1 VSDNQQVSDNQD
13 LLSGCAAQSNGATWL
28 NHTTPGQTFP
38 ERPHLF
44 AIYLP
49 KNVTVIRTREARQSR
64 NVAEPRLP
72 AIPPLPARKNG
83 FHSLAFPFP
92 KRK

>member
-1 VSDNQQVSDNQD
+1 VTIK
-13 LLSGCAAQSNGATWL
+13 SGDKRDVMSRCAVQSSGATWL

-38 ERPHLF
+38 ERPLLF

-49 KNVTVIRTREARQSR
+49 KNVTVIRTRGLRQSR

-72 AIPPLPARKNG
+72 LIPPLPARKNG